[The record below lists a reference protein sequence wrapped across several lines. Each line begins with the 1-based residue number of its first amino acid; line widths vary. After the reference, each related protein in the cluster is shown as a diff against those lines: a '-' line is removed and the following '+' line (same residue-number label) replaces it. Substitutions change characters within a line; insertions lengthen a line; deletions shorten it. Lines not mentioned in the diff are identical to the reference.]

1 MGFPLIYI
9 LNELQKLI
17 MQGSLLVDMLMNI
30 QCILY
35 GTLNKKRI
43 KTFPTCTDNPIDTI
57 GSMKLSKFTK
67 KKTNDLCIYHC

>member
-9 LNELQKLI
+9 LNELQKSI

-35 GTLNKKRI
+35 GTLN
-43 KTFPTCTDNPIDTI
+43 
-57 GSMKLSKFTK
+57 
-67 KKTNDLCIYHC
+67 